1 MSGAGPAA
9 SKAGTRGEINYVR
22 NPPKP
27 GEANLTFV
35 TEDETRSTMITL
47 PGEPM
52 WISDLRG
59 TPTSLDR
66 EGFEL
71 VRHTSAVADFH
82 RIEEDPDT
90 DQLYIGEMTAM
101 LQQVTGA
108 AMVIMQGGG
117 KKRYGPIA
125 KDRLAGLPNALP
137 ALYPHGDTTDSSAAY
152 LAQAIASQIPGLELE
167 KARRWAHFNMWRPI
181 TPPPQ
186 DYPLAVCDARSI
198 QPGDGITVVAET
210 VTRTTGAFS
219 FDTTGYLYNSSHRW
233 CYFRDMT
240 PEEVIVFKTHDSDP
254 ARAHQVAHSAFL
266 DPACPPGT
274 PTRGSVEMR
283 AFVVFA

>member
-1 MSGAGPAA
+1 MSGGGPAA
-9 SKAGTRGEINYVR
+9 SEAGTRGEINYVR
-22 NPPKP
+22 NPPGP
-27 GEANLTFV
+27 GAVPLTYV
-35 TEDETRSTMITL
+35 TEDERQSTMVTL

-52 WISDLRG
+52 WISDMRG
-59 TPTSLDR
+59 AATSLDR

-71 VRHTSAVADFH
+71 IRHTSTVSDFH
-82 RIEEDPDT
+82 RIEEDADI
-90 DQLYIGEMTAM
+90 DQLYIGEMTAL
-101 LQQVTGA
+101 LQQITGA
-108 AMVIMQGGG
+108 AIVIMQGGG
-117 KKRYGPIA
+117 KKRYGPKA
-125 KDRLAGLPNALP
+125 TGRLAGLTNAFP
-137 ALYPHGDTTDSSAAY
+137 ALYPHGDTTDSSAAT
-152 LAQAIASQIPGLELE
+152 LAQAFAAHIPGFELG

-198 QPGDGITVVAET
+198 RPGDGITVVAET
-210 VTRTTGAFS
+210 VTRTAGAFS
-219 FDTTGYLYNSSHRW
+219 FDTTGYLYNPNHRW

-240 PEEVIVFKTHDSDP
+240 PDEVIVFKTHDSDP